1 MTGAVRLAA
10 TAVFSALLAAAS
22 TVAQVPDRSKPP
34 VPGPPPELHLPQA
47 AKLQLSNGVP
57 VRFVERHKVP
67 LVEVLVVLRGGAS
80 ADPAGR
86 PGLASLTA
94 SLLERGAGSR
104 SALEISDLADYLGAD
119 LSFGADWDTTTVGLN
134 VPVARLPEALGLLS
148 DLVRNPTFPPDE
160 LERVRDELLTEMLQ
174 WRDDPEE
181 LAATAMPQ
189 AVYGPHPYGRR
200 IEGDAAFVRSVTRDE
215 IRRFHD
221 SRYVPAAASIIA
233 VGDVSQAALLPLL
246 EKAFGSWT
254 TTTTTTAAG
263 ASAAPQP
270 PPPAPQIRDRRVVL
284 VDKPGAA
291 QTQIFIARVGPS
303 RPKADY
309 FPILVA
315 NTVLGGSF
323 TSRLN
328 HNLRETKGYTYGAYS
343 AFSWRL
349 STGPFFATAAVQT
362 DKTGPALVE
371 FFKELDAIQTISEDE
386 LRRAKSYTSLRYP
399 GGFEAVS
406 SIAFRVRDQLVFG
419 LPDDYFNSYVS
430 KIQAVT
436 AADVKR
442 VVGETI
448 DPKASVVVLV
458 GDRSKIEKEVRAL
471 SLGPITF
478 RTVDDVL
485 GKPPAAGKS
494 RKGTK
499 G

>member
-1 MTGAVRLAA
+1 VRAPALAFA
-10 TAVFSALLAAAS
+10 ILLSAAGLLAQA
-22 TVAQVPDRSKPP
+22 PDRSKPP

-47 AKLQLSNGVP
+47 TKLKLSNGVP
-57 VRFVERHKVP
+57 VLFVERHKVP

-86 PGLASLTA
+86 PGLASLTS

-104 SALEISDLADYLGAD
+104 SALEISDVADYLGAD
-119 LSFGADWDTTTVGLN
+119 VSSGVDWDSTTVGVN

-148 DLVRNPTFPPDE
+148 DLVRNPTFPADE
-160 LERVRDELLTEMLQ
+160 VERVRDELLTDMLQ
-174 WRDDPEE
+174 WRDEPEE
-181 LAATAMPQ
+181 LATTAMPQ
-189 AVYGPHPYGRR
+189 AVYGAHPYGRR
-200 IEGDAAFVRSVTRDE
+200 IEGDTAFVRSVTRDE
-215 IRRFHD
+215 IRRFHA
-221 SRYVPAAASIIA
+221 SRYVPGAAAIVA
-233 VGDVSQAALLPLL
+233 VGDVGSTDLMPLL

-254 TTTTTTAAG
+254 ASTT
-263 ASAAPQP
+263 SAAPAP
-270 PPPAPQIRDRRVVL
+270 PPPAPQIRERRVVL

-328 HNLRETKGYTYGAYS
+328 HNLRETKGYTYGAFS
-343 AFSWRL
+343 TFSWRL
-349 STGPFFATAAVQT
+349 STGPFYAHAAVQT
-362 DKTGPALVE
+362 DKTGAALVE
-371 FFKELDAIQTISEDE
+371 FFKELDAIREISEDE

-399 GGFEAVS
+399 GNFESVAQVANR
-406 SIAFRVRDQLVFG
+406 IRDQLVFG

-442 VVGETI
+442 AVSETV

-458 GDRSKIEKEVRAL
+458 GDRAKIEKEVRAL

-485 GKPPAAGKS
+485 GKPPGPSKA
-494 RKGTK
+494 KGTK